1 MPKKNKFMNRGAA
14 ILSICFALFFFVIL
28 GRMAYIQLTGK
39 ANGVELATKATEQHE
54 KKRTIEASRGSI
66 FDRNGKVL
74 AEDTATY
81 KLIAVLDKKMTTDK
95 KHPQHVKDKE
105 KTAEKLATVINLDKS
120 EILDILNRDGAKQVE
135 FGSAGRDIS
144 YAKKQKIE
152 KMNLPGISFLRDT
165 KRYYPN
171 GVFLSNVLGYADVN
185 EKTNEIQGS
194 LGLEKILNNYLT
206 ERDGSV
212 TYESD
217 KSGWKL
223 PNSKE
228 KITAQKR

>member
-1 MPKKNKFMNRGAA
+1 
-14 ILSICFALFFFVIL
+14 
-28 GRMAYIQLTGK
+28 
-39 ANGVELATKATEQHE
+39 
-54 KKRTIEASRGSI
+54 
-66 FDRNGKVL
+66 
-74 AEDTATY
+74 
-81 KLIAVLDKKMTTDK
+81 MTSDP

-120 EILDILNRDGAKQVE
+120 EILDILNRNGAKQVE
-135 FGSAGRDIS
+135 FGSVGRDIS

-152 KMNLPGISFLRDT
+152 KMDLPGISFLRDT

-171 GVFLSNVLGYADVN
+171 GIFLSNVLGYADVN

-228 KITAQKR
+228 KITAPKNGDNVYLTIDQKIQTFLEDSMTKVAEKYKPKKLWRLS